1 MASTAQTSTTAP
13 SRVGASSV
21 EQFDAIIIGAGVS
34 GVYQL
39 YRLKQLGLTVR
50 LFEDGSGVGG
60 TWYWNRYPGCRF
72 DSESETYGYS
82 FSKELLQE
90 WDWKEHYSGQPENER
105 YLNYVTDKFNLRGEM
120 RLNSR
125 VESAVYD
132 ERANRWEVKLENGNR
147 AQAQFL
153 IAAVGILS
161 ARYVPPFEGV
171 NSFKGISYHTSRWP
185 KGKVDLTDK
194 RVAVI
199 GTGAT
204 AVQLIPMIAPE
215 VRHLTVFQRTPNYCA
230 PLRNGQVSPET
241 QQRFKAT
248 YDEIHRRIRETTTGF
263 IHEFD
268 PRSVF
273 DVPREERLEIYE
285 KLWAQPG
292 FSKWLANF
300 RDIMTDPKANE
311 DFAEFVR
318 DKIRSRVKDP
328 VVAEKLVPKDHP
340 FGSKRIP
347 LETNYYET
355 YNRDNVTLVDVRET
369 QIERITPKG
378 VKTQNAEYEFEVIIY
393 ATGFD
398 AVTGSMTA
406 IDIRGE
412 GARTVKSHWANGP
425 RSYLGITSAGFPN
438 LFIANSTAFCNYTVC
453 AEMVVEWISDCIS
466 YLRDKNYK
474 SIAPTPQAEQAWV
487 DHVNEMGTHTL
498 LSGAN
503 SSWFI
508 GTNIPGKARAI
519 LLYANTATAYRQKC
533 AEVAAKGYEGF
544 TLQ

>member
-1 MASTAQTSTTAP
+1 
-13 SRVGASSV
+13 
-21 EQFDAIIIGAGVS
+21 
-34 GVYQL
+34 
-39 YRLKQLGLTVR
+39 
-50 LFEDGSGVGG
+50 
-60 TWYWNRYPGCRF
+60 
-72 DSESETYGYS
+72 
-82 FSKELLQE
+82 
-90 WDWKEHYSGQPENER
+90 
-105 YLNYVTDKFNLRGEM
+105 
-120 RLNSR
+120 
-125 VESAVYD
+125 
-132 ERANRWEVKLENGNR
+132 
-147 AQAQFL
+147 
-153 IAAVGILS
+153 
-161 ARYVPPFEGV
+161 
-171 NSFKGISYHTSRWP
+171 
-185 KGKVDLTDK
+185 
-194 RVAVI
+194 
-199 GTGAT
+199 
-204 AVQLIPMIAPE
+204 
-215 VRHLTVFQRTPNYCA
+215 
-230 PLRNGQVSPET
+230 
-241 QQRFKAT
+241 
-248 YDEIHRRIRETTTGF
+248 
-263 IHEFD
+263 
-268 PRSVF
+268 
-273 DVPREERLEIYE
+273 
-285 KLWAQPG
+285 
-292 FSKWLANF
+292 
-300 RDIMTDPKANE
+300 MTDPKANE